1 MLLQFFNFASKNFC
15 IGFVFEAVV
24 VVLAIGVVAGVVVV
38 VVVVLTVDV
47 VLAVDVVAVAGV
59 VVVFNGDFL
68 SSGSETEMKVF
79 EKKCIGPKI
88 LLFLINLF

>member
-24 VVLAIGVVAGVVVV
+24 VVVVDVVVV

-59 VVVFNGDFL
+59 VVVFEATSTVTFSPRAL
-68 SSGSETEMKVF
+68 KQ
-79 EKKCIGPKI
+79 K
-88 LLFLINLF
+88 

>member
-1 MLLQFFNFASKNFC
+1 MRQKNFC

-24 VVLAIGVVAGVVVV
+24 VVVVVDVVVV
-38 VVVVLTVDV
+38 VVTVDV

-79 EKKCIGPKI
+79 EKNA
-88 LLFLINLF
+88 LDQNFFFFN